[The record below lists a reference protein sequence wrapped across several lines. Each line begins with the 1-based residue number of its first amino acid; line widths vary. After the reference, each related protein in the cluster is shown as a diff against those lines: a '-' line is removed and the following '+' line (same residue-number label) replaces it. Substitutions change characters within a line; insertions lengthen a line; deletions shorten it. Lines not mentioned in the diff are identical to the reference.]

1 MAGCDKHHSLQ
12 QCIINYGYKKFYSI
26 GPQCDCH
33 IWINKSQLISY
44 IKASVIKTDYIGLD
58 IQTDK
63 QTDRNEDRQTGRL
76 IYIHTGRLMM
86 HRQTKRYAD
95 R

>member
-1 MAGCDKHHSLQ
+1 M
-12 QCIINYGYKKFYSI
+12 YKNIYSI
-26 GPQCDCH
+26 GPRCDCH

-44 IKASVIKTDYIGLD
+44 KKANVIKADYRGLD

-63 QTDRNEDRQTGRL
+63 QTYRNEDRQAGRL